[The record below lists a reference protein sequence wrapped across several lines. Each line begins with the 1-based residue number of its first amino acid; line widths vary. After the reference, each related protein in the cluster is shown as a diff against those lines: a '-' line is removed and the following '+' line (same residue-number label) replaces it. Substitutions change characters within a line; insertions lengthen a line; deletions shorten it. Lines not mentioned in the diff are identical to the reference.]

1 MPVRYDIAAQVPQVS
16 AGPDIMNMMAQYQAM
31 GYRQQQNALA
41 QMQMDEYQR
50 KMQAEQARAGLF
62 AKPGF
67 NPLSQQGLLDI
78 ARVDPEYFRQFISPY
93 ASYTS
98 GMASAQ
104 ASGAGTRLAE
114 REFEEIKRP
123 HAALETD
130 KLILEKEEAGLRG
143 RKLQQEIRKLEE
155 IEMPKAFSDLEKAR
169 NDQKISNQD
178 YLTKKSEYY
187 RDYFKNFVTNQTT
200 LDRLVDLMDQDK
212 DFPAGGA
219 AFRGVQFTP
228 EWKSSQLISPEKQA
242 EMARPEFEYRQVTTP
257 TGRSQI
263 VAIPKRSPQAGAIPV
278 PGTEGVELPNYS
290 FSQGPAGTGT
300 MFAGDP
306 KTGGGYLFT
315 PSQPGVMPQNAM
327 APPPLLPQ
335 TSFTNAPP
343 VQLTPSQG
351 MLAPRARAASIESVG
366 GATAPLGSS
375 ERGRQDV
382 MQQIL
387 TAGAYNPDTGVD
399 LIEPTL
405 GRASSGMLS
414 ATGTDIARKFGKDS
428 AAARADTDL
437 KRISA
442 DLTQA
447 FSGNRL
453 ATAGVAAAEAD
464 RFEKQAGDIGN
475 SNLTIGERLNAY
487 RSIKRNATRLLGVE
501 YKNPFDP
508 QGIKVEGIMRQRVEA
523 TPEGEFKVT
532 DPEGGVHVF
541 GERKKAAEFLTYM
554 QRMLVG
560 KR

>member
-1 MPVRYDIAAQVPQVS
+1 
-16 AGPDIMNMMAQYQAM
+16 
-31 GYRQQQNALA
+31 
-41 QMQMDEYQR
+41 
-50 KMQAEQARAGLF
+50 MQAGAAMRGL
-62 AKPGF
+62 AAEPGF
-67 NPLSQQGLLDI
+67 NIADPRLVQRAFELGGPEEGVRIANTQRQLAALQAQQD
-78 ARVDPEYFRQFISPY
+78 
-93 ASYTS
+93 
-98 GMASAQ
+98 AQ
-104 ASGAGTRLAE
+104 AADAKYHTGMLRLAQAKFPLEEQKLRKEE
-114 REFEEIKRP
+114 REV
-123 HAALETD
+123 
-130 KLILEKEEAGLRG
+130 GLRG
-143 RKLQQEIRKLEE
+143 KKLEFE
-155 IEMPKAFSDLEKAR
+155 INKDALDRDAKTLEKLENFGAKVFNTNGR
-169 NDQKISNQD
+169 GYDDFRQTAIKEHPEFEKLLPPTYDPDVVSGFIDNAASTREKLKSA
-178 YLTKKSEYY
+178 SEY
-187 RDYFKNFVTNQTT
+187 
-200 LDRLVDLMDQDK
+200 
-212 DFPAGGA
+212 
-219 AFRGVQFTP
+219 
-228 EWKSSQLISPEKQA
+228 
-242 EMARPEFEYRQVTTP
+242 EYRQVTTP
-257 TGRSQI
+257 TGRSQT
-263 VAIPKRSPQAGAIPV
+263 VAIPKRSPQSGAIPV

-315 PSQPGVMPQNAM
+315 PSQPGAMPQNAM

-351 MLAPRARAASIESVG
+351 MLAPRARAASTGSVG

-508 QGIKVEGIMRQRVEA
+508 QGIKVEGIMRQRVED